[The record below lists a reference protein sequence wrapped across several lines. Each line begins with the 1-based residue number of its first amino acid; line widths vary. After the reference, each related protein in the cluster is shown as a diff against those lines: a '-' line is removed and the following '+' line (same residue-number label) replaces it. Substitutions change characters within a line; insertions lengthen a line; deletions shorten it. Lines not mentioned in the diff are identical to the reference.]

1 MPEMVENKEKQER
14 PSAPAPTPSAPG
26 KGSAFPLIA
35 RIGVLAGALAW
46 GTSLAYLLSAWP
58 AMGGEVQSLSQTG
71 APLRAMA
78 LGAGAALSA
87 LLAWLGL
94 VKFGSKLAWSKAGL
108 GKWARGAA
116 LGGALSVALFAGFS
130 FYMVPPTASVWWTNL
145 WTGKLLGFSLTL
157 KPMLFPAAALFLT
170 LSYAVHLFLNR
181 ERSADFLIE
190 TEGEM
195 RKVSWPA
202 RKEYVGSSVV
212 VLIVVLVVSLF
223 LTAVD
228 HGLSWLMQV
237 TKIGF

>member
-1 MPEMVENKEKQER
+1 MPESVKNMEKQEG
-14 PSAPAPTPSAPG
+14 PSAPAAPQAPA
-26 KGSAFPLIA
+26 KPGSGFLLAA
-35 RIGVLAGALAW
+35 RIWVLLGALCW
-46 GTSLAYLLSAWP
+46 GATIAYLLSGFS
-58 AMGGEVQSLSQTG
+58 AMGPEVGALSRIN
-71 APLRAMA
+71 APLRGGGLAA
-78 LGAGAALSA
+78 GGAAAA

-94 VKFGSKLAWSKAGL
+94 IKFGKKLDWAKPGL

-116 LGGALSVALFAGFS
+116 LAGALAVVGFGGFS
-130 FYMVPPTASVWWTNL
+130 FYMVPPTSSVWWTDL
-145 WTGKLLGFSLTL
+145 WKNRVLGFLVTL
-157 KPMLFPAAALFLT
+157 KPILFPAAGIFLALGYGAF
-170 LSYAVHLFLNR
+170 LFLNR
-181 ERSADFLIE
+181 ERSVDFLVE

-212 VLIVVLVVSLF
+212 VLVVVLVVSLF